1 MFPDTRPR
9 RNRLTEGRKK
19 LACET
24 TLTTDDL
31 ILPAFIIEGQDR
43 TGPISSLPGVSRC
56 SVDVLIDELDGID
69 IPAVLLFGIIEPQ
82 KKDDVASAAFEPDGI
97 VPSAVRQLKKTRPE
111 LIVIT
116 DICLCGYTEH
126 GHCGLINDNGTV
138 DNDKTL
144 KLLAKMAVT
153 HAQAGVDMVAPSAM
167 MDGQVVAI
175 RNALDSRGLIDTAIM
190 SYAAKFASSFYGPF
204 RDAAQSAP
212 AFGDRSSYQLP
223 TGNIKE
229 AIRDALL
236 DESEGAD
243 WLMVKPAMP
252 YLDVLSELKKQ
263 TRLPIAAYQVSGEY
277 AMIKHASSKG
287 ALQEQKAVLESL
299 VCMKRAGAN
308 AIITYYAKEVYKWL
322 KK

>member
-1 MFPDTRPR
+1 
-9 RNRLTEGRKK
+9 

-24 TLTTDDL
+24 ILTTDDL

-43 TGPISSLPGVSRC
+43 TEPISSLPGVSRC
-56 SVDVLIDELDGID
+56 SVDALIDELDGID

-82 KKDDVASAAFEPDGI
+82 KKDDAASAAFEPDGI

-138 DNDKTL
+138 DNDRTL
-144 KLLAKMAVT
+144 KLLAEMAVT
-153 HAQAGVDMVAPSAM
+153 HAQAGADMVAPSAM
-167 MDGQVVAI
+167 MDGQVTAI
-175 RNALDSRGLIDTAIM
+175 RSALDSRGLIDTAIM

-223 TGNIKE
+223 IGNIKE

-252 YLDVLSELKKQ
+252 YLDVLAELKKQ
-263 TRLPIAAYQVSGEY
+263 THLPIAAYQVSGEY

-287 ALQEQKAVLESL
+287 VLQEQKAVLESL
-299 VCMKRAGAN
+299 VCIKRAGAN
-308 AIITYYAKEVYKWL
+308 AIITYYAKEVYEWL